1 MKKITEDDYWRLHDL
16 GILTTEAVGA
26 LGVLDD
32 LFNTNY
38 DTQQELTTSQLFL
51 VIAEIEQISPIYS
64 VVMRV
69 LKQQTK
75 DIQSIIDKYELQN
88 EQ

>member
-1 MKKITEDDYWRLHDL
+1 MKQITEDDYWRLRDL

-26 LGVLDD
+26 LGVLEN
-32 LFNTNY
+32 LFEINPHSNI
-38 DTQQELTTSQLFL
+38 TTSDAYLTL
-51 VIAEIEQISPIYS
+51 AEIEQLAPVYS

-75 DIQSIIDKYELQN
+75 DMQTVMDKYELQN
-88 EQ
+88 EH